1 MFHEDQNQQSV
12 MARVYQSS
20 SIFLVCFLL
29 RLLPQTVVHAVEFRT
44 VKQVVDGDTIVLEN
58 GERVRLMGIDA
69 PEIKHAT
76 KAGAEMGKEAAAFA
90 RKLVEGKRVRLEFDP
105 THASGSHKDN
115 RKRTLAYVFL
125 ADDTFLNAELLKQGY
140 AFTIPG
146 YLHKYREEFRR
157 LEQDAKESRR
167 GLWSKIQ

>member
-1 MFHEDQNQQSV
+1 MPRLHNS
-12 MARVYQSS
+12 RSS
-20 SIFLVCFLL
+20 FFVFFLL
-29 RLLPQTVVHAVEFRT
+29 GVLQQAAVHAAELRT

-58 GERVRLMGIDA
+58 GERVRLIGIDA

-76 KAGAEMGKEAAAFA
+76 KAGAEMGKKAAAFA

-105 THASGSHKDN
+105 ANAGRAHKDT

-125 ADDTFLNAELLKQGY
+125 ADGTFLNAELLKAGY

-146 YLHKYREEFRR
+146 LVHKYRDDFRR
-157 LEQDAKESRR
+157 FERDARENRR
-167 GLWSKIQ
+167 GLWSKER

>member
-1 MFHEDQNQQSV
+1 MLCAQKATRGDDSLAQFPFP
-12 MARVYQSS
+12 
-20 SIFLVCFLL
+20 FLALL
-29 RLLPQTVVHAVEFRT
+29 FTGVLQYAAVHAVEWRT

-76 KAGAEMGKEAAAFA
+76 KAGAEMGMEAAAFA

-105 THASGSHKDN
+105 SKAAASHTDSF
-115 RKRTLAYVFL
+115 KRTLAYVFL
-125 ADDTFLNAELLKQGY
+125 ADGSFLNAEMIKGGY

-146 YLHKYREEFRR
+146 FIHKYSEEFQR
-157 LEQDAKESRR
+157 LEREAKENKR
-167 GLWSKIQ
+167 GLWKNQ